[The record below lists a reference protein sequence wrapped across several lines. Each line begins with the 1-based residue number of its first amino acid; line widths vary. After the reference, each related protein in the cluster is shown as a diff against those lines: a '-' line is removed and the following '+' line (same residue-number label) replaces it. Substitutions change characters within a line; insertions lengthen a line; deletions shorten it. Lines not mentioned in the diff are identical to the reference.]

1 MSEHVYYASCYP
13 RKQAKL
19 LHTDVP
25 RTNNF
30 GLLTHAQKPCLNYF
44 EGVGE
49 RFLLA
54 TGYNL
59 KLNLLTSVSIRILNL
74 NNQST
79 STTIDDQQLIGKSYL
94 ADPLPTAYIVR
105 RSLITGTCQFVRNCY
120 VVECCI
126 QEFRRVKNVCRK
138 NPGKCKIYIGIAV
151 MPRLCCPVFHFHQI

>member
-79 STTIDDQQLIGKSYL
+79 SITINTQQFIGKRQR
-94 ADPLPTAYIVR
+94 ADSLRTAYIVR
-105 RSLITGTCQFVRNCY
+105 RSLITRTCQSVRNCL

-138 NPGKCKIYIGIAV
+138 TLGKCKNYIGIAF
-151 MPRLCCPVFHFHQI
+151 MPRLCRPVFYFHQI